1 MLGGAAA
8 FAVMSLLT
16 GVAGQWC
23 DWQYIAIVR
32 TSLALLLAGTYAVSA
47 GAKLVFFKPATLW
60 MRSIAGSVSLVSNFY
75 ALTQLPVSDVLTI
88 TNMFPLWVAIL
99 SWPLLGSRPTADIWA
114 AAVVGII
121 GVALVQ
127 QPHLRTGGLPLAA
140 CVLSSFTS
148 AVALIGLHRLK
159 ELDPRAIVAHFSGVS
174 LLFCLAAAV
183 IFPLGKAGVV
193 PTGSRELLTL
203 VADGVTA
210 TMGQLMLTK
219 AFASGPP
226 AQVAVVNLTQIGYA
240 AILEMLFLGRTFS
253 PLTLLGMSLVLAP
266 TAWVLLRQR
275 TRSVV

>member
-8 FAVMSLLT
+8 FAFMSLLT

-32 TSLALLLAGTYAVSA
+32 TSLALLLAGTYAVAA

-99 SWPLLGSRPTADIWA
+99 SWPLLGVRPTVDIWA
-114 AAVVGII
+114 AAIVGII

-183 IFPLGKAGVV
+183 VFPLGKAGVV

-203 VADGVTA
+203 VAVGVTA

-275 TRSVV
+275 TRSGV